1 MQENGF
7 GRKEMKLTYKNT
19 LTSCFIGYIVQAINA
34 NFLPLLLIT
43 FQNTYHIP
51 LSQITILITANF
63 VVQLL
68 VDISGA
74 LFVDKIGYRPC
85 VVAAHVFSAA
95 GILMLTFLPEV
106 MPPFAGLLIS
116 VMTYAVGGGL
126 IEVLISPITESCPTD
141 NKEAA
146 MSLLHS
152 FYCWGSVAV
161 VLLSTV
167 FFAIFG
173 IQNWRICAIAWSL
186 IPIVNGFLFTKVPIA
201 PLISEGEQGMT
212 MGQLFRRRV
221 FWVLLLMMLCA
232 GASEL
237 AIGQWASTFAEK
249 GLGISKAAGDL
260 AGPMSFAVL
269 MGVVRVF
276 YGKFGHRL
284 NLDTFIGLSA
294 GVCMIAYLLIVLVPD
309 PVIGLIGCGLCGIGV
324 SIPWPGILSKASG
337 TLRNG
342 GTTMFALLAVAGDL
356 GCSSGP
362 LLVGL
367 VSDTAGGNL
376 RAGILAALIFPVL
389 LIVGLLMNRKKKS
402 VV

>member
-1 MQENGF
+1 
-7 GRKEMKLTYKNT
+7 MKLTYKNT

-186 IPIVNGFLFTKVPIA
+186 IPIVNGFLFTKVPMA

-212 MGQLFRRRV
+212 MGQLFRSRV

-237 AIGQWASTFAEK
+237 AIGQWASAFAEK

-276 YGKFGHRL
+276 YGKFGHKL

-324 SIPWPGILSKASG
+324 SILWPGILSKASG

>member
-1 MQENGF
+1 
-7 GRKEMKLTYKNT
+7 MKLTYKNT

-74 LFVDKIGYRPC
+74 LFVDRIGYRPC

-186 IPIVNGFLFTKVPIA
+186 IPIVNGFLFTKVPMA

-212 MGQLFRRRV
+212 MGQLFRSRV

-237 AIGQWASTFAEK
+237 AIGQWASAFAEK

-276 YGKFGHRL
+276 YGKFGHKL

-324 SIPWPGILSKASG
+324 SILWPGILSKASG

>member
-1 MQENGF
+1 
-7 GRKEMKLTYKNT
+7 MKLTYKNT

-186 IPIVNGFLFTKVPIA
+186 IPIVNGFLFTKVPMA

-212 MGQLFRRRV
+212 MGQLFRSRV

-237 AIGQWASTFAEK
+237 AIGQWASAFVEK

-276 YGKFGHRL
+276 YGKFGHKL

-324 SIPWPGILSKASG
+324 SILWPGILSKASG

-367 VSDTAGGNL
+367 VSNTAGGNL

-389 LIVGLLMNRKKKS
+389 LIVGLLMNRNKKNI
-402 VV
+402 V

>member
-1 MQENGF
+1 
-7 GRKEMKLTYKNT
+7 MKLTYKNT

-167 FFAIFG
+167 FFVIFG

-186 IPIVNGFLFTKVPIA
+186 IPIVNGFLFTKVPMA

-212 MGQLFRRRV
+212 MGQLFRSRV

-237 AIGQWASTFAEK
+237 AIGQWASAFAEK

-276 YGKFGHRL
+276 YGKFGHKL

-324 SIPWPGILSKASG
+324 SILWPGILSKASC

>member
-1 MQENGF
+1 
-7 GRKEMKLTYKNT
+7 MKLTYKNT

-186 IPIVNGFLFTKVPIA
+186 IPIVNGFLFTKVPMA

-212 MGQLFRRRV
+212 MGQLFRSRV

-237 AIGQWASTFAEK
+237 AIGQWASAFVEK

-276 YGKFGHRL
+276 YGKFGHKL

-324 SIPWPGILSKASG
+324 SILWPGILRKASG

-389 LIVGLLMNRKKKS
+389 LIVGLLMNRNKKS

>member
-1 MQENGF
+1 
-7 GRKEMKLTYKNT
+7 MKLTYKNT

-186 IPIVNGFLFTKVPIA
+186 IPIVNGFLFTKVPMA

-212 MGQLFRRRV
+212 MGQLFRSRV

-237 AIGQWASTFAEK
+237 AIGQWASAFAEK

-276 YGKFGHRL
+276 YGKFGHKL

-324 SIPWPGILSKASG
+324 SILWPGILSKASC

-389 LIVGLLMNRKKKS
+389 LIVGLLMNRNKKS

>member
-1 MQENGF
+1 
-7 GRKEMKLTYKNT
+7 MKLTYKNT

-186 IPIVNGFLFTKVPIA
+186 IPIVNGFLFTKVPMA

-212 MGQLFRRRV
+212 MGQLFRSRV

-237 AIGQWASTFAEK
+237 AIGQWASAFAEK

-276 YGKFGHRL
+276 YGKFGHKL

-324 SIPWPGILSKASG
+324 SILWPGILSKASG

-367 VSDTAGGNL
+367 VSNTAGGNL

-389 LIVGLLMNRKKKS
+389 LIVGLLMNRNKKS

>member
-1 MQENGF
+1 
-7 GRKEMKLTYKNT
+7 MKLTYKNT

-186 IPIVNGFLFTKVPIA
+186 IPIVNGFLFTKVPMA

-212 MGQLFRRRV
+212 MGQLFRSRV

-237 AIGQWASTFAEK
+237 AIGQWASAFAEK

-276 YGKFGHRL
+276 YGKFGHKL

-324 SIPWPGILSKASG
+324 SILWPGILSKASC

-367 VSDTAGGNL
+367 VSNTAGGNL

-389 LIVGLLMNRKKKS
+389 LIVGLLMNRNKKS

>member
-1 MQENGF
+1 
-7 GRKEMKLTYKNT
+7 MKLTYKNT
-19 LTSCFIGYIVQAINA
+19 LTSCFIGYNVQAINA

-74 LFVDKIGYRPC
+74 LFMDKIGYRPC

-186 IPIVNGFLFTKVPIA
+186 IPIVNGFLFTKVPMA

-212 MGQLFRRRV
+212 MGQLFRSRV

-237 AIGQWASTFAEK
+237 AIGQWASAFAEK

-276 YGKFGHRL
+276 YGKFGHKL

-324 SIPWPGILSKASG
+324 SILWPGILSKASG

-389 LIVGLLMNRKKKS
+389 LIVGLLMNRNKKS
-402 VV
+402 IV

>member
-1 MQENGF
+1 
-7 GRKEMKLTYKNT
+7 MKLTYKNT

-186 IPIVNGFLFTKVPIA
+186 IPIVNGFLFTKVPMA

-212 MGQLFRRRV
+212 MGQLFRSRV

-237 AIGQWASTFAEK
+237 AIGQWASAFAEK

-276 YGKFGHRL
+276 YGKFGHKL

-324 SIPWPGILSKASG
+324 SILWPGILSKASG

-389 LIVGLLMNRKKKS
+389 LIVGLLMNRNKKS

>member
-1 MQENGF
+1 
-7 GRKEMKLTYKNT
+7 MKLTYKNT

-167 FFAIFG
+167 FFVIFG

-186 IPIVNGFLFTKVPIA
+186 IPIVNGFLFTKVPMA

-212 MGQLFRRRV
+212 MGQLFRSRV

-237 AIGQWASTFAEK
+237 AIGQWASAFAEK

-276 YGKFGHRL
+276 YGKFGHKL

-324 SIPWPGILSKASG
+324 SILWPGILSKASG

-367 VSDTAGGNL
+367 VSNTAGGNL

-389 LIVGLLMNRKKKS
+389 LIVGLLMNRNKKS

>member
-1 MQENGF
+1 
-7 GRKEMKLTYKNT
+7 MKLTYKNT

-186 IPIVNGFLFTKVPIA
+186 IPIVNGFLFTKVPMA

-212 MGQLFRRRV
+212 MGQLFRSRV

-237 AIGQWASTFAEK
+237 AIGQWASAFVEK

-276 YGKFGHRL
+276 YGKFGHKL

-324 SIPWPGILSKASG
+324 SILWPGILSKASC

>member
-1 MQENGF
+1 
-7 GRKEMKLTYKNT
+7 MKLTYKNT

-186 IPIVNGFLFTKVPIA
+186 IPIVNGFLFTKVPMA

-212 MGQLFRRRV
+212 MGQLFRSRV

-237 AIGQWASTFAEK
+237 AIGQWASAFVEK

-269 MGVVRVF
+269 MGVVSVF
-276 YGKFGHRL
+276 YGKFGHKL

-324 SIPWPGILSKASG
+324 SILWPGILSKASC

-367 VSDTAGGNL
+367 VSNTAGGNL

-389 LIVGLLMNRKKKS
+389 LIVGLLMNRNKKS

>member
-1 MQENGF
+1 
-7 GRKEMKLTYKNT
+7 MKLTYKNT

-74 LFVDKIGYRPC
+74 LFMDKIGYRPC

-186 IPIVNGFLFTKVPIA
+186 IPIVNGFLFTKVPMA

-212 MGQLFRRRV
+212 MGQLFRSRV

-237 AIGQWASTFAEK
+237 AIGQWASAFAEK

-276 YGKFGHRL
+276 YGKFGHKL

-324 SIPWPGILSKASG
+324 SILWPGILSKASG

-389 LIVGLLMNRKKKS
+389 LIVGLLMNRNKKS
-402 VV
+402 IV

>member
-1 MQENGF
+1 
-7 GRKEMKLTYKNT
+7 MKLTYKNT

-167 FFAIFG
+167 FFVIFG

-186 IPIVNGFLFTKVPIA
+186 IPIVNGFLFTKVPMA

-212 MGQLFRRRV
+212 MGQLFRSRV

-237 AIGQWASTFAEK
+237 AIGQWASAFAEK

-276 YGKFGHRL
+276 YGKFGHKL

-324 SIPWPGILSKASG
+324 SILWPGILSKASG

>member
-1 MQENGF
+1 
-7 GRKEMKLTYKNT
+7 MKLTYKNT

-167 FFAIFG
+167 FFVIFG

-186 IPIVNGFLFTKVPIA
+186 IPIVNGFLFTKVPMA

-212 MGQLFRRRV
+212 MGQLFRSRV

-237 AIGQWASTFAEK
+237 AIGQWASAFVEK

-276 YGKFGHRL
+276 YGKFGHKL

-324 SIPWPGILSKASG
+324 SILWPGILSKASC

-389 LIVGLLMNRKKKS
+389 LIVGLLMNRNKKS

>member
-1 MQENGF
+1 
-7 GRKEMKLTYKNT
+7 MKLTYKNT

-167 FFAIFG
+167 FFVIFG

-186 IPIVNGFLFTKVPIA
+186 IPIVNGFLFTKVPMA

-212 MGQLFRRRV
+212 MGQLFRSRV

-237 AIGQWASTFAEK
+237 AIGQWASAFAEK

-276 YGKFGHRL
+276 YGKFGHKL

-324 SIPWPGILSKASG
+324 SILWPGILSKASC

-367 VSDTAGGNL
+367 VSDIAGGNL